1 MVILGLSTI
10 YQVTKV
16 HRFCKNMQELLSSPA
31 HKIAQMTQNFKPQTK
46 KSTLGT
52 YSLTKK
58 TFCSMKKHL
67 VYPWYTIANP
77 SYEAHV
83 KVANMILY

>member
-1 MVILGLSTI
+1 
-10 YQVTKV
+10 
-16 HRFCKNMQELLSSPA
+16 
-31 HKIAQMTQNFKPQTK
+31 MTQNFKPQTK

>member
-1 MVILGLSTI
+1 MVILGLSTK

-16 HRFCKNMQELLSSPA
+16 HRFCKNYYPPLLTKSP
-31 HKIAQMTQNFKPQTK
+31 MTQNFKPQTK

-52 YSLTKK
+52 YSLTKR